1 MTTLRRDQ
9 LVPAAILALAAGLRL
24 TALPQRGEWDDDQG
38 VEMLTMLGWVRDGRV
53 PLPGPL
59 SSAPTVHHGAGFYWI
74 LAPGAFATDAHP
86 TAAVAHL
93 GRARGWRASRRPGG
107 WATAHRR
114 AQTHRGTTATGNR
127 PT

>member
-9 LVPAAILALAAGLRL
+9 LVLAAILALAAGLRL

-38 VEMLTMLGWVRDGRV
+38 VEMLTMLGWVRDCRV

-74 LAPGAFATDAHP
+74 LASGAFASDAHP

-93 GRARGWRASRRPGG
+93 GRARGGG
-107 WATAHRR
+107 LRGGLVAGPTAHRR
-114 AQTHRGTTATGNR
+114 AQTHRRITATGNP